1 MEEEKNLFVKFICC
15 TRMENRSL
23 PTLFIP
29 SMAKIEKIRDD
40 RQIYAFNYRVN
51 GIGNISC
58 LKCAR
63 VNREE

>member
-1 MEEEKNLFVKFICC
+1 
-15 TRMENRSL
+15 MENRSL